1 MKLKVLALSAVLAFT
16 AVAPAYAFDLVGT
29 RTVRDGT
36 DHDVINLN
44 GHRRFDRIR
53 LCVYRNPVHFYDLD
67 VRYQNGGHEDVSVRA
82 RINPG
87 ECTRWI
93 NLNGS
98 DRDITTISMTY
109 EETSFRR
116 RTATVRVYAE

>member
-1 MKLKVLALSAVLAFT
+1 MKFKVLALSAVLAFS
-16 AVAPAYAFDLVGT
+16 AIAPAYAFDLVGT
-29 RTVRDGT
+29 RTVRDRT
-36 DHDVINLN
+36 DHDVISLP
-44 GHRRFDRIR
+44 GHRQFSRIR

-67 VRYQNGGHEDVSVRA
+67 VRYQNGGHEDVSVRS

-93 NLNGS
+93 DLRGD
-98 DRDITTISMTY
+98 DRDITTIGMTY